1 MSEKLK
7 MYKVLVFHQKDGVC
21 CVSARDDAEEA
32 KAYLFLFNLMDEMGY
47 YSYDGALN
55 VDEQVWYID
64 AKAGD
69 ARSAKWLI
77 GARYDREYESVD
89 VEWVTVPE

>member
-1 MSEKLK
+1 MAKLK
-7 MYKVLVFHQKDGVC
+7 MYKVLVFHQKHGDC
-21 CVSARDDAEEA
+21 YVSARTPEEEL

-47 YSYDGALN
+47 YNYDGALN
-55 VDEQVWYID
+55 ADEQVLYTD

-69 ARSAKWLI
+69 GKSAKWLI
-77 GARYDREYESVD
+77 DGRYGCEYESVD